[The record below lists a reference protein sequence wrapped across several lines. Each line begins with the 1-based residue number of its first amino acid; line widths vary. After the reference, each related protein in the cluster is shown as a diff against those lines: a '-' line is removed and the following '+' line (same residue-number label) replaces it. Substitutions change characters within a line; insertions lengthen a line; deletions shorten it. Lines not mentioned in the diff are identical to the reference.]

1 MTNKEPLPFTGPK
14 PLSNEVVITEKSIIE
29 DARAICLE
37 QVRQEEES
45 ILAGEEGSKE
55 EGSQGTL
62 DVGKVVSRQIRSAL
76 ASPRL
81 KERRHTIQT
90 HL

>member
-1 MTNKEPLPFTGPK
+1 MTNKDTFPFTGPK

-55 EGSQGTL
+55 GSQGTL
-62 DVGKVVSRQIRSAL
+62 DVGKVVSWQIRSAL

>member
-1 MTNKEPLPFTGPK
+1 M
-14 PLSNEVVITEKSIIE
+14 VITEKSIIE

-45 ILAGEEGSKE
+45 ILAGEEGSK

>member
-1 MTNKEPLPFTGPK
+1 MPNKEPLPFTGPK

-55 EGSQGTL
+55 GSQGTL